1 MRMIDLACASNQ
13 GRAWDKTERD
23 VILDTEGAV

>member
-1 MRMIDLACASNQ
+1 MIDLACASNQ
-13 GRAWDKTERD
+13 GRAWDKTGWD